1 MEINFVEELKRLQSV
16 LKLNQRQMCELLYN
30 VPLRTYQSWLLGEK
44 LPPEYYQQL
53 ILFKV
58 QSNIENI
65 E

>member
-1 MEINFVEELKRLQSV
+1 MEYNFVDELKEAQIE
-16 LKLNQRQMCELLYN
+16 LNISQKAMCSILFN
-30 VPLRTYQSWLLGEK
+30 VPFRTYQSWLLGEK

-65 E
+65 D